1 MSKFLSLY
9 VDACRLVMRLD
20 LRNVDNWKE
29 LAVCLPALRHALM
42 CCVCGRLLN
51 SPMGLEPSACHHYV
65 CRACIGGKMRYMKG
79 GCGWC
84 KDVNEFVPNAHLS
97 TVVRCFRQLCV
108 YLNGFITTSL
118 KNCSDMDAITAIIR
132 EAIGNEEVKD
142 CPPLVNDAKEAAI
155 DSTVTASFEV
165 PTTAENAASSSKPV
179 EESLSSRKRRHA
191 ETVDEPAQKRSKT
204 FKRVRSELPL
214 ASKMNDSISATG
226 VNQNESVM
234 GFENSDVETALLNWS
249 ADSMHPDAQ
258 GDEHRN
264 IDDESA
270 FLSTNYDSHILLLE
284 NSVLAEHDY
293 NKYAT
298 VCNAAVSST
307 AVEPV
312 TVTHSAKS
320 LKRPM
325 NTVRRSYSKKAAVA
339 VDRAAPIKK
348 SSLTIRQMA
357 ERDQLANPVTVNK
370 VAVIT
375 SNSDTTIGKP
385 PVQRRSKSGAV
396 KIKVGCRCAMA
407 TPAPGKL
414 TCCGQRCPCYAAF
427 HGCSTSCKCRGCR
440 NPRGDLV
447 TKLPPL
453 NSSVALKASTAGDL
467 QPSLPLLFGTS
478 NAVFSTAARDQ
489 QQSQQLVLHT
499 AKSRFIAEPFSCFGS
514 G

>member
-1 MSKFLSLY
+1 
-9 VDACRLVMRLD
+9 MRLD

-29 LAVCLPALRHALM
+29 LAACLPAVRHALM

-84 KDVNEFVPNAHLS
+84 KDIDEFVPNAHLS
-97 TVVRCFRQLCV
+97 TVVRCYRQLCV

-118 KNCSDMDAITAIIR
+118 KNCSDMDAVIAIIR
-132 EAIGNEEVKD
+132 EAIGSEEVRD
-142 CPPLVNDAKEAAI
+142 SPPFVNDAKEAAI
-155 DSTVTASFEV
+155 EPIVTASFEM
-165 PTTAENAASSSKPV
+165 PTASENVASSSKPV
-179 EESLSSRKRRHA
+179 EESHSPRKRRHA
-191 ETVDEPAQKRSKT
+191 ETVDELVQKRPKT
-204 FKRVRSELPL
+204 FKRVRNELPPTSKINDTL
-214 ASKMNDSISATG
+214 SASS
-226 VNQNESVM
+226 VNQNESVI

-249 ADSMHPDAQ
+249 ADSMHPDAHN
-258 GDEHRN
+258 DEPRN
-264 IDDESA
+264 IDESA

-293 NKYAT
+293 NKFVT
-298 VCNAAVSST
+298 VCDTAVSST
-307 AVEPV
+307 AAETVA
-312 TVTHSAKS
+312 VTHSAKS
-320 LKRPM
+320 LKRPV

-357 ERDQLANPVTVNK
+357 ERDQLTNPVTMNK

-375 SNSDTTIGKP
+375 SNSDTMMGRP

-427 HGCSTSCKCRGCR
+427 HGCSASCKCRGCR

-447 TKLPPL
+447 PKLPSL
-453 NSSVALKASTAGDL
+453 NSALALKASTAGDL
-467 QPSLPLLFGTS
+467 QPSLPLLFSTG
-478 NAVFSTAARDQ
+478 NAVFGAAARDQ
-489 QQSQQLVLHT
+489 QQSQQLVIHA